1 MTDQEP
7 DPPPTQPT
15 HQHNDSVPPMRPAG
29 PEPAVPGIV
38 LPSDEDKTMALL
50 CHLLALFTSFI
61 GPLIIW
67 LIKKDSSRFVD
78 AHGRAILNFIISMFI
93 YSMILVVLLICAGF
107 LGAATQGVGLVLL
120 CPIYLGL
127 LALGIFQ
134 LVVVIMRCVEAA
146 SGRFT
151 PYPIT
156 INFITLVDPFQDGP
170 ARG

>member
-1 MTDQEP
+1 
-7 DPPPTQPT
+7 
-15 HQHNDSVPPMRPAG
+15 MRPAE

-78 AHGRAILNFIISMFI
+78 AHARAILNFIISMFI
-93 YSMILVVLLICAGF
+93 YSMALVVLLICAGIF
-107 LGAATQGVGLVLL
+107 GAATQGVGLVLL
-120 CPIYLGL
+120 CPIYLAL

-134 LVVVIMRCVEAA
+134 LVVIIMRCVEAA
-146 SGRFT
+146 GGRFT

-170 ARG
+170 ARS